1 MAAKVPFVTLA
12 AGPISGHIGDTS
24 GNAVAGAD
32 VQACLPKGGQCYD
45 TSSTPSGNFKEA
57 VPYGRYTLTAFPP
70 AETSLAQS
78 TSSRSWAVS
87 GPAGVAGANV
97 TMPVLQPLPAG
108 VSIGG
113 QDGGVPVLY
122 SGGPAPMTVRGC
134 PHGVGAVEVRGTN
147 DLTGKRAVILVPLL
161 ESPPGSGRYSATIPP
176 IWPVHGNITITY
188 DIYCVEA
195 VAPTA
200 DLASGGNVVTIHGS
214 GFTGATAVKFGATP
228 ATSFTVISSS
238 LIEAVAPPGSGTVSV
253 SVTTPH
259 GSTGGGPLSAYTYIS
274 FRSVTPS
281 DGPAHGST
289 AVVIKGDNL
298 EDVNTV
304 WFGDQIAT
312 DVKLVSDDEIE
323 AVTPPGTGDAPITV
337 GQIAYSVQGARAQSG
352 PIPTVFFH
360 YGGVPG
366 QQASG
371 AGETVVAKAP
381 LAVTTVAAVRGADSD
396 PDIPSFDPFPFEP
409 GGGGNAQSPGG
420 TGGSSWVLTNSS
432 PKSLGLIYMAVILA
446 VYALAAAEVSPVLLT
461 ASLLLIVL
469 AVVMKGSSNH
479 GLNAESDPSGTVSA
493 TDGTPIPGATA
504 VLEQA
509 PTAEG
514 PFRPAMAA
522 SPGIDPHVNPQKT
535 GRNGEFHWDVISDFY
550 KVEASAPGCHAPGDP
565 AEKTVATAVLPV
577 PPPRFGLDLVLQ
589 CSRQVPPARPT
600 ITSLSKDVVSSKGG
614 TQVEVVG
621 TGFTPSAVV
630 RFGLTRSPSVMYVSP
645 NLLQATV
652 PPGRGSDHVF
662 VTTAGG
668 PSVANLADD
677 LTYRPAPVVT
687 AVRAASGPPAG
698 GTRVTIRGSGLAGAE
713 LVTFGQTTVT
723 NFTVIGSVLVAT
735 TPPGRPGTV
744 DVTVTTPVGK
754 SAVTPADHFTY
765 ANPPRPR

>member
-1 MAAKVPFVTLA
+1 M
-12 AGPISGHIGDTS
+12 
-24 GNAVAGAD
+24 
-32 VQACLPKGGQCYD
+32 
-45 TSSTPSGNFKEA
+45 
-57 VPYGRYTLTAFPP
+57 
-70 AETSLAQS
+70 
-78 TSSRSWAVS
+78 
-87 GPAGVAGANV
+87 
-97 TMPVLQPLPAG
+97 
-108 VSIGG
+108 
-113 QDGGVPVLY
+113 
-122 SGGPAPMTVRGC
+122 
-134 PHGVGAVEVRGTN
+134 
-147 DLTGKRAVILVPLL
+147 
-161 ESPPGSGRYSATIPP
+161 
-176 IWPVHGNITITY
+176 
-188 DIYCVEA
+188 
-195 VAPTA
+195 
-200 DLASGGNVVTIHGS
+200 
-214 GFTGATAVKFGATP
+214 
-228 ATSFTVISSS
+228 
-238 LIEAVAPPGSGTVSV
+238 
-253 SVTTPH
+253 
-259 GSTGGGPLSAYTYIS
+259 
-274 FRSVTPS
+274 
-281 DGPAHGST
+281 
-289 AVVIKGDNL
+289 
-298 EDVNTV
+298 
-304 WFGDQIAT
+304 
-312 DVKLVSDDEIE
+312 
-323 AVTPPGTGDAPITV
+323 
-337 GQIAYSVQGARAQSG
+337 
-352 PIPTVFFH
+352 
-360 YGGVPG
+360 
-366 QQASG
+366 
-371 AGETVVAKAP
+371 
-381 LAVTTVAAVRGADSD
+381 RGADSD

-409 GGGGNAQSPGG
+409 GGGGNAKSPGG

-535 GRNGEFHWDVISDFY
+535 GRNGEFHWDVISDYY

-589 CSRQVPPARPT
+589 CSRQAPPARPT

-668 PSVANLADD
+668 PSVANPADN

-698 GTRVTIRGSGLAGAE
+698 GTRVTIHGSGLAGAE
-713 LVTFGQTTVT
+713 LVTFGQTVVT
-723 NFTVIGSVLVAT
+723 NFTVIGSVLEAT